1 MNLNN
6 EPRIN
11 AGTRHPGGSDTS
23 PRTSAALSLR
33 GISKSYPGVQALEGV
48 DLDVWPGECHA
59 LLGQNG
65 AGKSTLVK
73 VMSGVEVPTEGE
85 IILEGS
91 PRRFGNPGDAQA
103 NGIYTIHQE
112 LSLAPGLSVAENI
125 YLSDLPTTR
134 AGLVDWNRLHR
145 RATEDLLNLGFDI
158 PADTPVGTL
167 SMAEQQAVEIAKAV
181 HRKARVILLDEPTAT
196 LPKPEVEKLFELVER
211 LRGEGVAIVFISHR
225 LDEVYRLCDR
235 ITVMRD
241 GRKVLT
247 RTSAELPEEE
257 AVRAMVGENLIGELV
272 GQLTTGGRRRINPRT
287 VDSGK
292 EKPMLE
298 VRNLSDSHLLDE
310 VALSVMPGEAVA
322 VTGLVG
328 SGQSELAACL
338 FGSRPHLTGEFLMRG
353 RQVSIRTPRDAIKAG
368 LGWIPEDRK
377 SQGLVL
383 DMSVQANISMPSL
396 HTIRRFGF
404 RRGSKERRLADG
416 MIHSLGIRVRDA
428 DQHVGTLSG
437 GNQQKV
443 VFAKWIAAGAE
454 LLIVSE
460 PTRGVDVAAKE
471 TIYKAIGTY
480 LAQGGSVLLI
490 TSEIEE
496 ALMSDRIYVM
506 QRGRLSTSFA
516 HDMIDSDGLLSMLR

>member
-1 MNLNN
+1 MHLSH
-6 EPRIN
+6 EPR
-11 AGTRHPGGSDTS
+11 RDFEVHQPGSGKT
-23 PRTSAALSLR
+23 AALSLR
-33 GISKSYPGVQALEGV
+33 RISKSYPGIQALEHV
-48 DLDVWPGECHA
+48 DLDIWPGECHA

-73 VMSGVEVPTEGE
+73 VMSGVEIPTEGE
-85 IILEGS
+85 IILQGS
-91 PRRFGNPGDAQA
+91 PRFFSSPGEAQA

-125 YLSDLPTTR
+125 YLSDLPTTG
-134 AGLVDWNRLHR
+134 AGIIVDWSRLR
-145 RATEDLLNLGFDI
+145 RKAREDLLNLGFDI
-158 PADTPVGTL
+158 PAETPVGTL

-181 HRKARVILLDEPTAT
+181 HRKAKVILLDEPTAT
-196 LPKPEVEKLFELVER
+196 LPQPEVQKLFELVER

-241 GRKVLT
+241 GRKVQT
-247 RTSAELPEEE
+247 KTSAELPAEE
-257 AVRAMVGENLIGELV
+257 AVRAMVGEKLIGGFV
-272 GQLTTGGRRRINPRT
+272 GQLTTGGRRRINPRGA
-287 VDSGK
+287 DSDK
-292 EKPMLE
+292 ETPILE
-298 VRNLSDSHLLDE
+298 VKNLSDSHLLTDIG
-310 VALSVMPGEAVA
+310 LSVMPGEAVA

-338 FGSRPHLTGEFLMRG
+338 FGSRPHLTGQFLIGG
-353 RQVSIRTPRDAIKAG
+353 RPVRIRAPRDAIKAG

-396 HTIRRFGF
+396 RRIQRLGF
-404 RRGSKERRLADG
+404 RKGSKERQLADR
-416 MIHSLGIRVRDA
+416 MIDSLGIRVRDA
-428 DQHVGTLSG
+428 NQHVGTLSG

-443 VFAKWIAAGAE
+443 VFAKWIAAGAQ

-471 TIYKAIGTY
+471 TIYEAIGIY
-480 LAQGGSVLLI
+480 LAQGGSVLLL

-506 QRGRLSTSFA
+506 QRGRLSDSFA
-516 HDMIDSDGLLSMLR
+516 HDMIDSDRLLSMLR